1 MAECTAY
8 GKLGTKQT
16 SGDYSM
22 SPTLPGGVIEGQQ
35 GTEGENEGY
44 EVVYEP
50 IPN

>member
-8 GKLGTKQT
+8 GTQQT
-16 SGDYSM
+16 RGDYSV
-22 SPTLPGGVIEGQQ
+22 SRTFLGGVIEGQQ

-44 EVVYEP
+44 EEVYEP